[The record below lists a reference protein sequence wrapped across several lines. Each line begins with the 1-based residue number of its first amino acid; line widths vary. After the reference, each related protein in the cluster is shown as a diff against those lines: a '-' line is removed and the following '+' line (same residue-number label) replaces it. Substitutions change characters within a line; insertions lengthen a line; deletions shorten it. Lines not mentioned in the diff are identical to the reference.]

1 MGQHGLLR
9 APRYDSR
16 IGQASASRPP
26 ARGESART
34 GGTVADRQAVLTLQR
49 TAGNRATAAAIRQ
62 TRTGA
67 RAASSTLA
75 RCQGACKCGG
85 VCKQPGDDDELMVE
99 MGRRLSR
106 AATER
111 HAGKG
116 AIPLSPPHA
125 PHSPPDPPRA
135 PVRPPAVARQGVRR
149 LMRAKNDMVAYTGG
163 QSGTILV
170 FGGGSFMYACPAVSG
185 HPGTDEWQ
193 VGAGPIPTHTYF
205 MHPQRTGRPVTK
217 IEHGVC
223 GAGGLDSGYQEIQS
237 TDLFECTGAHYC
249 HIPCVVGSR
258 TTTCGS
264 PQDCWGS
271 QRITI
276 EGGVNVPIP
285 GTHRHSERG
294 GFFLHAGNRADPV
307 SSGCLKTLNE
317 DVFGYVRTLS
327 GPKGAGGRVPLCVG
341 TACPDWVQAL
351 FPLAPVLSTVF
362 QVLT

>member
-1 MGQHGLLR
+1 
-9 APRYDSR
+9 
-16 IGQASASRPP
+16 
-26 ARGESART
+26 
-34 GGTVADRQAVLTLQR
+34 
-49 TAGNRATAAAIRQ
+49 
-62 TRTGA
+62 
-67 RAASSTLA
+67 
-75 RCQGACKCGG
+75 
-85 VCKQPGDDDELMVE
+85 
-99 MGRRLSR
+99 
-106 AATER
+106 
-111 HAGKG
+111 
-116 AIPLSPPHA
+116 
-125 PHSPPDPPRA
+125 
-135 PVRPPAVARQGVRR
+135 
-149 LMRAKNDMVAYTGG
+149 MRAKNDMVAYTGG
-163 QSGTILV
+163 QTGTILV

-185 HPGTDEWQ
+185 HPGTDEWE

-205 MHPQRTGRPVTK
+205 MHPQRTRRPVTK
-217 IEHGVC
+217 IEPGVC
-223 GAGGLDSGYQEIQS
+223 GAGGLDSGYQEVQS

-249 HIPCVVGSR
+249 HIPCVVGTR

-276 EGGVNVPIP
+276 EGGVSVPIP
-285 GTHRHSERG
+285 GTGRHSERG

-351 FPLAPVLSTVF
+351 FPFAPVLSTVI